1 MCAARRAGRPRGKTI
16 EEDIL
21 AEYVKVTSLSELP
34 QGSAKAVEVNGK
46 SVALYNVDGT
56 VYATDN
62 TCLHQGGP
70 LGEGFL
76 EGDVI
81 TCPWHMW
88 EYNVRTGENLGDPS
102 LKVATYAVK
111 LEGDDVLVAL

>member
-1 MCAARRAGRPRGKTI
+1 MAQF
-16 EEDIL
+16 
-21 AEYVKVTSLSELP
+21 VKVATLSELAA
-34 QGSAKAVEVNGK
+34 GTGKCVEVDGK
-46 SVALYNVDGT
+46 SIALFNVNGT

-70 LGEGFL
+70 LGEGML

-88 EYNVRTGENLGDPS
+88 QYNVRTGENLEDS
-102 LKVATYAVK
+102 MLKVETYPVRVS
-111 LEGDDVLVAL
+111 GNDVEVEV

>member
-1 MCAARRAGRPRGKTI
+1 M
-16 EEDIL
+16 
-21 AEYVKVTSLSELP
+21 AEFVKVASLSELDP
-34 QGSAKAVEVNGK
+34 GIAKAVEVNGK
-46 SVALYNVDGT
+46 SIALYNVNGT

-70 LGEGFL
+70 LGEGML

-88 EYNVRTGENLGDPS
+88 QYNVRTGANLEDS
-102 LKVATYAVK
+102 LLKVDTYPV
-111 LEGDDVLVAL
+111 LVEGDDIKVAF

>member
-1 MCAARRAGRPRGKTI
+1 MAEFTNAAKLS
-16 EEDIL
+16 DL
-21 AEYVKVTSLSELP
+21 APGT
-34 QGSAKAVEVNGK
+34 AKEVEVNGK
-46 SVALYNVDGT
+46 AIALFNVGGT

-70 LGEGFL
+70 LGEGML

-88 EYNVRTGENLGDPS
+88 EYDVRTGEKVGFAS
-102 LKVATYAVK
+102 LKVATYPVQV
-111 LEGDDVLVAL
+111 EGDDIKVAV